1 MVKAVIINGSPRTD
15 KGNTAFL
22 LTSFTQ
28 GMQDAGAEVALF
40 YASRLKVNPCNCGQ
54 MQCWYKTPGECCH
67 KDTMQ
72 ELYPALRQ
80 AHTLILATPVY
91 IPLPGD
97 MQNIINRLC
106 PIILPRLAFR
116 EGRTRAQFRQDV
128 RIHTIALV
136 ATGGWW
142 ELGNMDTVVRIAEEL
157 AADAS
162 VNYGGSL
169 LRPHAYTLR
178 ENGELTEKGKIVL
191 AAVQT
196 AGYELIAD
204 GVMHKE
210 TLSIINQPLI
220 TEEALREGYNSA
232 L

>member
-1 MVKAVIINGSPRTD
+1 M
-15 KGNTAFL
+15 
-22 LTSFTQ
+22 
-28 GMQDAGAEVALF
+28 
-40 YASRLKVNPCNCGQ
+40 
-54 MQCWYKTPGECCH
+54 
-67 KDTMQ
+67 
-72 ELYPALRQ
+72 
-80 AHTLILATPVY
+80 
-91 IPLPGD
+91 
-97 MQNIINRLC
+97 
-106 PIILPRLAFR
+106 
-116 EGRTRAQFRQDV
+116 

-142 ELGNMDTVVRIAEEL
+142 ELGNMGTVVRIAEEL

-162 VNYGGSL
+162 VNYGRSL

-178 ENGELTEKGKIVL
+178 ENGELTEKGKVVL